1 MTKRTAA
8 VVFAVNQA
16 AKRPAPPKPSA
27 FYNEDDDDDDD
38 EAAVLIDDPTYALTV
53 STAAAARRIL
63 DPITQAQT
71 LHREGNVLATAGRF
85 AEALSRWTSALAIDL
100 PVAATTTSTTTATT
114 TIGDSALEETTA
126 SAWAKNIRG
135 RLRESCAQA
144 HMQRDEW
151 FLAVKQASAATE
163 ILPKW
168 AVAWQTLGRAQ
179 LGFGEPA
186 LAVTSFETAFE
197 LDDGMIDVLE
207 EDLPRANEAVRTLAA
222 EGLTHARLE
231 V

>member
-8 VVFAVNQA
+8 VVFAVNKA
-16 AKRPAPPKPSA
+16 AKRPAPSKHSA
-27 FYNEDDDDDDD
+27 FDNEDDDDD
-38 EAAVLIDDPTYALTV
+38 EAAVLTDDPTYALTV
-53 STAAAARRIL
+53 SAAATATAARRIL

-85 AEALSRWTSALAIDL
+85 AEALSRWTLALTIDL
-100 PVAATTTSTTTATT
+100 PVTTTTTTS
-114 TIGDSALEETTA
+114 GDSALRESTA
-126 SAWAKNIRG
+126 LAPAKSIRG

-151 FLAVKQASAATE
+151 FLAVKQAIAATE

-186 LAVTSFETAFE
+186 LAVKSFETALE
-197 LDDGMIDVLE
+197 LDDGMDDVRND
-207 EDLPRANEAVRTLAA
+207 DLLGAQEAVRTLAA
-222 EGLTHARLE
+222 EGLTHARLDA
-231 V
+231 

>member
-8 VVFAVNQA
+8 VVFAVNKA
-16 AKRPAPPKPSA
+16 AKRPSLSKHSA
-27 FYNEDDDDDDD
+27 FDNEDDDDN

-53 STAAAARRIL
+53 STATTATVAGRIL

-71 LHREGNVLATAGRF
+71 LHREGNVLAIAGRF
-85 AEALSRWTSALAIDL
+85 AEALSRWTLALTIDL
-100 PVAATTTSTTTATT
+100 PVTATTTSSS
-114 TIGDSALEETTA
+114 DSGLEESTA
-126 SAWAKNIRG
+126 LAPAKNIRG

-151 FLAVKQASAATE
+151 FLAVKQAIAATE

-186 LAVTSFETAFE
+186 LAVKSFERALE
-197 LDDGMIDVLE
+197 LDDGMDEVRKD
-207 EDLPRANEAVRTLAA
+207 DLPGAQEAVRTLAA
-222 EGLTHARLE
+222 EGLTHARLDA
-231 V
+231 